1 MATAIFVHNGD
12 AIDYTPTADVPAGAV
27 VVLGELIGVTRT
39 PIAANTLGSL
49 AVTGVFDMTKATG
62 AGTAIAA
69 GANCYWNATASQVT
83 TVTTGNKLLGK
94 AIQAA
99 DVADE
104 IVRVRLGQ

>member
-1 MATAIFVHNGD
+1 MATATFVHNGD
-12 AIDYTPTADVPAGAV
+12 AIDYTPTIDTPAGAV

-69 GANCYWNATASQVT
+69 GANCYWNATANQVT

-99 DVADE
+99 GDADAT
-104 IVRVRLGQ
+104 VRVRLGQ